1 MGSVAGGAFRATAAI
16 GGLVAAFAGIQGAS
30 ASIRVLADFGQEMS
44 TVRAIT
50 GATEAQ
56 FQALSDEA
64 QRLGSTTRFSA
75 SQAASGLTFL
85 ARAGFTA
92 DEAMQSLHGTLQL
105 AQAGGLDLGSA
116 ADIASNVLTG
126 FRLEVDQTAR
136 VVDVLAL
143 AANSANTNV
152 FQLGEAMKFVAPVA
166 AGLGVSVEE
175 AAASIGALSDAGLQG
190 SLAGTGLRRV
200 LSELESPSQKTLQ
213 ILGDLD
219 VSAEEYKVSSVGLAQ
234 ALERLADAGV
244 DTGQALEIFGDRG
257 GPAFEVLS
265 SSIPRVNE
273 LRASLDGAGGT
284 AQRVATIMDANLNGA
299 MLSLRSATE
308 GLILT
313 VGEQGATDGLTNI
326 FNGLAQAIRNV
337 DAAINQTETERLRA
351 ELAALREEGS
361 KAERT
366 FNFLRGAAEFYFRQ
380 QVAEAR
386 DAVLGMGELRA
397 ATMQAGVEFFNADA
411 AISRIEKSLRD
422 TTSEGRNFIDLLNQV
437 PARVSNFEA
446 SLSSVAGVI
455 NNLWAQALADGE
467 EQSVALAQSVTQMAQ
482 ALEMQRIRLTQGAEA
497 AALYQAA
504 IAKGS
509 ELTAAETQL
518 IRENVR
524 ALEAATAARED
535 DERAQQRQQ
544 QMLSARL
551 RNFMEIQRVQRE
563 MREEQEREA
572 ARNREGA
579 ERDFGG
585 MITRDRAENP
595 LLQLEDEYSQ
605 RLSIIREARENEII
619 AEEEY
624 ERRRLEMTRRY
635 SAERNQIMLA
645 SASAGFGSL
654 AQIIGAAAGETSAAY
669 KVLFGISKGFAIAE
683 SVIAIQ
689 QAIAKALAVGFPAN
703 IPLMAQA
710 AASGASIINTIT
722 STQPGFADGGYVS
735 GSGTGRSDSISARLS
750 NGEFV
755 VNSAA
760 TKSNR
765 GLLEAINSGSSVGVK
780 QSGGVQI
787 YNYAPGV
794 KHEAQIMDDGRIRVI
809 AREEAAKV
817 APDAAAGALKDPNS
831 RLSKSM
837 TQNVNAPRRRL

>member
-1 MGSVAGGAFRATAAI
+1 LLAAGFAGRELIQAADGVSLVEARIRLYSDSAREAEQITAQLFEVSRSVGTSFNGLAETYARLAPAQDRLGLSSNDLLGISEAIGAAFR
-16 GGLVAAFAGIQGAS
+16 VSGAS
-30 ASIRVLADFGQEMS
+30 AQEATNATIQLSQAFASGELRGEELRSVMEQGQRIMIALGNQTGKTTGELRAMAEAGQLTADVVADALLAELPKLRDEISQLPDTAAVGFERLRSSFVQLVS
-44 TVRAIT
+44 NINQAT
-50 GATEAQ
+50 GATEMLSRAMTGIGEDIAQ
-56 FQALSDEA
+56 INQ
-64 QRLGSTTRFSA
+64 RFSSEFSDQIEVTERDISSLENEITRLDMVLA
-75 SQAASGLTFL
+75 NPAASGV
-85 ARAGFTA
+85 RAGELA
-92 DEAMQSLHGTLQL
+92 NIRSRAEA
-105 AQAGGLDLGSA
+105 A
-116 ADIASNVLTG
+116 
-126 FRLEVDQTAR
+126 RLE
-136 VVDVLAL
+136 
-143 AANSANTNV
+143 
-152 FQLGEAMKFVAPVA
+152 
-166 AGLGVSVEE
+166 
-175 AAASIGALSDAGLQG
+175 
-190 SLAGTGLRRV
+190 
-200 LSELESPSQKTLQ
+200 
-213 ILGDLD
+213 
-219 VSAEEYKVSSVGLAQ
+219 
-234 ALERLADAGV
+234 LERLRVQEESLRIA
-244 DTGQALEIFGDRG
+244 QANAAEVSRRAAAYTAIYG
-257 GPAFEVLS
+257 GIAEETAARVEPLNDEVL
-265 SSIPRVNE
+265 
-273 LRASLDGAGGT
+273 T
-284 AQRVATIMDANLNGA
+284 
-299 MLSLRSATE
+299 
-308 GLILT
+308 
-313 VGEQGATDGLTNI
+313 
-326 FNGLAQAIRNV
+326 LA
-337 DAAINQTETERLRA
+337 
-351 ELAALREEGS
+351 
-361 KAERT
+361 
-366 FNFLRGAAEFYFRQ
+366 
-380 QVAEAR
+380 
-386 DAVLGMGELRA
+386 
-397 ATMQAGVEFFNADA
+397 
-411 AISRIEKSLRD
+411 
-422 TTSEGRNFIDLLNQV
+422 
-437 PARVSNFEA
+437 
-446 SLSSVAGVI
+446 
-455 NNLWAQALADGE
+455 NNLE
-467 EQSVALAQSVTQMAQ
+467 R
-482 ALEMQRIRLTQGAEA
+482 QRIMMAQGAEA

-572 ARNREGA
+572 VRNREGA

-585 MITRDRAENP
+585 MVTRDRAENP

-605 RLSIIREARENEII
+605 RLAIIREARENEII

-710 AASGASIINTIT
+710 AAAGASIINTIT